1 MGEIEGYRQQYI
13 AIPSKGYTTQFENGL
28 AYRGMHLEQMCIPTE
43 IHMIPS
49 PQVAKNVRTEHLMT
63 AMEFFYQFGL
73 LIGIYSLINQGS
85 ASSIFPKPG
94 DPGAIYN
101 DFICVGNHFSI
112 SAVMKNHRI
121 ACDSLHNAEPDQVFP
136 AHLKDTQLFGP
147 NLNPLFTWPIISED
161 KIFRSSSFFEGQP
174 GNLRLVI
181 DLNCNFLGLIMYL
194 NEKPQKCL
202 ELSSE
207 KDRTKAQDLEYYVGY
222 KCSDVVFGAE
232 YVRESVTSAQ
242 NNLVKKK
249 GIRFPKLYFLQSL
262 EKLVFMFPLHKD
274 HSIFQNHG
282 RRRKSYNY
290 FVIFSKSFEI
300 LHVVDKSFD
309 IDKTCNMFSG
319 RVVDPH
325 HRIEAL
331 STLEID
337 SKADREDFDC
347 NGQIFGGSFI
357 SMNKEK
363 AIDAYSRR
371 DGRLKKYKLPCL
383 IEKESANIPGKAWMW
398 PLRIPETSKRKSK
411 STTSYQLIFGE
422 DHQFLGV
429 YHLSETTYVRCH
441 NRNDPDNHSSKFR
454 FLFDLNSKTEEKQSP
469 RDTDYMV
476 Q

>member
-1 MGEIEGYRQQYI
+1 
-13 AIPSKGYTTQFENGL
+13 
-28 AYRGMHLEQMCIPTE
+28 
-43 IHMIPS
+43 
-49 PQVAKNVRTEHLMT
+49 
-63 AMEFFYQFGL
+63 MEFFYQFGL

-161 KIFRSSSFFEGQP
+161 KIFRSSSFFEGSLFP
-174 GNLRLVI
+174 RYKGRPENANDVFSRATRK
-181 DLNCNFLGLIMYL
+181 FAPRYRF
-194 NEKPQKCL
+194 
-202 ELSSE
+202 ELQFPSE

-262 EKLVFMFPLHKD
+262 EKLVF
-274 HSIFQNHG
+274 IN
-282 RRRKSYNY
+282 RKKEESYNY

-357 SMNKEK
+357 SKNKEK